1 MLVLNDNLVTSSMKK
16 LVLNDKHGK
25 STIKAT
31 MGHPNTGVGPRHAL
45 CPGLWHRTSVSLCTL
60 LATCQCTVS
69 APVRVQ
75 CRLLSEKSQ
84 FVLQRG
90 LPGDNPGAGI
100 SSWESSATNLRAV
113 ERSQAC
119 FYLSYHWESHNL
131 PSFITLRQRRGAC
144 WESDLIVVQC
154 CQICVIVGT
163 CSDILPALGTS
174 SDILPGLE
182 TSLTSCQLLRHR

>member
-1 MLVLNDNLVTSSMKK
+1 MTNMGNLLLKQPWDIQIRELAPGMHYVQGYGTGHLSAYARCCPLVS
-16 LVLNDKHGK
+16 
-25 STIKAT
+25 
-31 MGHPNTGVGPRHAL
+31 
-45 CPGLWHRTSVSLCTL
+45 
-60 LATCQCTVS
+60 
-69 APVRVQ
+69 VQ
-75 CRLLSEKSQ
+75 CRLLAEKSQ

-154 CQICVIVGT
+154 CQIFVIVGT